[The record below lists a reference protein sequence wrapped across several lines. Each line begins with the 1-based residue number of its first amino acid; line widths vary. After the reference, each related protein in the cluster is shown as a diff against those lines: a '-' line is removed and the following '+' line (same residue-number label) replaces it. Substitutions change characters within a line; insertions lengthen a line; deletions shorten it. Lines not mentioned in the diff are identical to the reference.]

1 MEDSP
6 GLSAP
11 PPFKKRK
18 FHRKRTGSEDEMPDN
33 ARISESQSPPPPTES
48 LTLDELI
55 SRNSEASLIQIQE
68 QQSAPLS
75 LAELLRQRKALQR
88 RRGGIG
94 FTNTSTNSSSTLP
107 TAQIKHPEPEEQ
119 NSPTAFVTVA
129 DRFAPQTGQVAD
141 VDQHMYAEPTMSDIS
156 KQMHMLT
163 IQGWPI

>member
-33 ARISESQSPPPPTES
+33 ARISDSQSPPPPTES

-94 FTNTSTNSSSTLP
+94 FTNTSTNSSSALP
-107 TAQIKHPEPEEQ
+107 TAQIKHLDPEEQ
-119 NSPTAFVTVA
+119 NPPTAFVTVA

-141 VDQHMYAEPTMSDIS
+141 VDQHMYAEPISSDIS
-156 KQMHMLT
+156 K
-163 IQGWPI
+163 